1 MRKKILCFG
10 FTVVVFLGFSGCAS
24 RSEQWDSRQSDVD
37 LDGDGK
43 MDEIGFSL
51 DETASDFTLSVN
63 GARITG
69 HGSNVESSFGI
80 LDIDARDSY
89 KEIAVSERGPSADF
103 FTSFYYYDGR
113 GVVFMGKTAGLHHD
127 LEDMKGIDF
136 NGDGI
141 FVTQTRAGGCLQTW
155 FYSDQYVLDLAHLVL
170 NVPQDLYEMNSRV
183 TVLKPIPLRAS
194 RTDPEVVA
202 NLEVGEVV
210 TILSSDETGWYL
222 VENSK
227 GVRGWFEIKFDVF
240 CGKISGTDLSSGE
253 VFEGLSFAD

>member
-24 RSEQWDSRQSDVD
+24 RPEQWDSRQSDVD

-51 DETASDFTLSVN
+51 DETASDFILSVN
-63 GARITG
+63 GARMTG

-89 KEIAVSERGPSADF
+89 KEIAVSEWGPSTDF

-113 GVVFMGKTAGLHHD
+113 DVVFMGKTAGLYYD
-127 LEDMKGIDF
+127 LEGQDGIEF
-136 NGDGI
+136 NGDGT
-141 FVTQTRAGGCLQTW
+141 FMTQTRAGGCLQTW
-155 FYSDQYVLDLAHLVL
+155 FYSDQYVLNLAHLVL
-170 NVPQDLYEMNSRV
+170 NISQDLYEMNSRV
-183 TVLKPIPLRAS
+183 TVLKSIPLQTS
-194 RTDPEVVA
+194 PTDSEVVA
-202 NLEVGEVV
+202 NLEVGEAV

-227 GVRGWFEIKFDVF
+227 GTHGWFEIKFDGF
-240 CGKISGTDLSSGE
+240 CKISGTDLSSGE